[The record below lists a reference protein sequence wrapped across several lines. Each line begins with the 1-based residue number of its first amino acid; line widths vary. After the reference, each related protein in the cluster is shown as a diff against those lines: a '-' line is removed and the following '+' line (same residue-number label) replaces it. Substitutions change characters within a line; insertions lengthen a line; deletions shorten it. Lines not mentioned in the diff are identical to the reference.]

1 MVSANNSSN
10 YEDHGLVGK
19 ALSEWHAYRM
29 IEHEDIEPVM
39 SKEARKLAVGDVND
53 FPEDAVCTYMTKYAE
68 KIFEPKRILSSGD
81 WLKRYREPDQ
91 RFCYY
96 KQGKGNIKW
105 LSPTKNKVYLFICDN
120 SFTKQ
125 QIAQYKMYAEAFF
138 TGVAAVEI
146 IKAGG
151 PIPGQYERGGQ
162 KKVPA
167 DFLDKEVENRPHFSG
182 K

>member
-120 SFTKQ
+120 SFTK
-125 QIAQYKMYAEAFF
+125 
-138 TGVAAVEI
+138 
-146 IKAGG
+146 
-151 PIPGQYERGGQ
+151 
-162 KKVPA
+162 
-167 DFLDKEVENRPHFSG
+167 
-182 K
+182 